1 MADTSSNRASAAPIA
16 EDDPFAELTR
26 IMGFDPRVKVHQ
38 PQQPVEP
45 DFGLDLERELLGEFH
60 GDQDNEPASMSQRAV
75 EAPRQEP
82 VFAQSEAAAPA
93 VEPADDLQ
101 DHASAAAIQAYQ
113 TDDETVDF
121 RQAADAFVAEP
132 EQSAVEPDVD
142 PFADFELSFDED
154 ETISTSDMLHQGSE
168 PQPVEAVEV
177 SASSQA
183 PAEEDD
189 EIEAA
194 YAALQAWQD
203 DRDQQAADH
212 SQAESIESEAVES
225 EPEAVSVAEPQ
236 LEAVDDVQAVEP
248 VADEPAEA
256 FDSLDLQLA
265 EELAREADAPGSDDV
280 ASFED
285 EPSAAETQPALI
297 VEHTAGVVEAQSESD
312 PLGDFD
318 LNGWD
323 DAQADASPERD
334 VFTAEEGWL
343 DEGSVAL
350 DEPQVLAQNDHDT
363 APSDAQYA
371 APQSEQWALVEAEAE
386 QEQQA
391 TPAHDEAFERELF
404 DLLGGE
410 MDSQQDAQSASA
422 PEDDSWLEG
431 IDFADADAQDE
442 AQGIDAPAAQGA
454 NAENDDALWHL
465 DFSEVDTA
473 PAAAANAAPV
483 SYAALNAEPEVPS
496 EDTTAEPD
504 LGDFEM
510 AELLD
515 DDAVARDIEAAMEAE
530 TAQPPAPAAA
540 SVAALSA
547 AAAVS
552 AAAASSPYTET
563 RTGTDRAPSTQAHTN
578 TVSTTVPDP
587 VEESAQLDMEPE
599 AMQPFDE
606 RAFDAALAD
615 ELAADPYGRD
625 DDHNTGY
632 RQHASAS
639 YGYASQA
646 RPMVNAP
653 SMRADVP
660 DIETVDFVD
669 QRLAHSD
676 ELDLPEVDY
685 GREPAPRANGFDD
698 FDSQFESSFHSLN
711 AEPAGQARREEQE
724 AQRQASTQNWDE
736 HLDFSMGAAAAGAA
750 AGASAGRYE
759 SDLSRAGMYEPE
771 DDDNYYEQ
779 SARSQPRQGILG
791 RRGML
796 MAGAV
801 AAIVLIGGVAIL
813 AMPGGSV
820 GSGGEPTLVRADA
833 DPMKVRPE
841 NPGGT
846 TVPNQDNVV
855 YDRVGSGQP
864 LGAPT
869 QERLISEDAAP
880 VDLAA
885 QEADE
890 DSMASLSALDPEGTD
905 PEGADVGD
913 VDEEA
918 VGTAG
923 KAEDRLTPDTTGNQ
937 QVPEEMV
944 AVAPRRVRTMVV
956 RPDGSLAPREEE
968 AAAPAP
974 QLASAAAAVTA
985 EPAAVAPAAAPSLP
999 EADPIES
1006 VIDETPAQPAPQAAP
1021 QVAAVQPTAQSSAAP
1036 AAVEAAAAPS
1046 GWAVQI
1052 ASQPSEAAAQ
1062 ASYDNLSRRYAS
1074 VLSGKNV
1081 NIVRA
1086 DIAGKGTYYR
1096 VRVAASSRA
1105 EANTICASYKS
1116 AGGSCF
1122 VSQ

>member
-60 GDQDNEPASMSQRAV
+60 SDQDNEPASAMQRAV

-82 VFAQSEAAAPA
+82 VFVQPEAVSPA
-93 VEPADDLQ
+93 EVPVDDLQ

-113 TDDETVDF
+113 ADDETVDF

-132 EQSAVEPDVD
+132 EQSAAEPDAD

-154 ETISTSDMLHQGSE
+154 ETISTSDVLHQASE
-168 PQPVEAVEV
+168 PQPVEAVEA
-177 SASSQA
+177 SAPSQA
-183 PAEEDD
+183 AAEEDD

-203 DRDQQAADH
+203 DRDQQAAQH
-212 SQAESIESEAVES
+212 SQAESIESKAVES

-236 LEAVDDVQAVEP
+236 LEAVEDFQKVEP
-248 VADEPAEA
+248 VADEPAELEA

-265 EELAREADAPGSDDV
+265 EELAREADATGSNDV
-280 ASFED
+280 ASFEK
-285 EPSAAETQPALI
+285 EPSAVETQPAL
-297 VEHTAGVVEAQSESD
+297 VADHKADVVEAQSESD

-323 DAQADASPERD
+323 DAQSNSSPERD

-350 DEPQVLAQNDHDT
+350 DEPQVLSQSDRDGALDHAQHE
-363 APSDAQYA
+363 

-410 MDSQQDAQSASA
+410 MDSQQDAQAASA

-431 IDFADADAQDE
+431 IDFAEADAQDE
-442 AQGIDAPAAQGA
+442 AQGNQATVAQVA
-454 NAENDDALWHL
+454 DAENDDALWHL
-465 DFSEVDTA
+465 DFSEVETA
-473 PAAAANAAPV
+473 SAAAATAAPV
-483 SYAALNAEPEVPS
+483 SYAAFNAEPEARS
-496 EDTTAEPD
+496 QDTTAEPD

-515 DDAVARDIEAAMEAE
+515 DDAVERDIEAAMEAE
-530 TAQPPAPAAA
+530 TAQSQAPAGT
-540 SVAALSA
+540 SVAAMSA

-552 AAAASSPYTET
+552 AAAASSLNTET
-563 RTGTDRAPSTQAHTN
+563 RAGTDRAPSAPAYTN
-578 TVSTTVPDP
+578 TVSTAVPDP
-587 VEESAQLDMEPE
+587 VEEPAQLDMEPE

-625 DDHNTGY
+625 DDRNTGY

-698 FDSQFESSFHSLN
+698 FDSQFESAFHSLN
-711 AEPAGQARREEQE
+711 AEPAGQARREEPE
-724 AQRQASTQNWDE
+724 AQRQASSQNWDE

-771 DDDNYYEQ
+771 DDDNYYQQ

-890 DSMASLSALDPEGTD
+890 DSIASLSALDPEGTD

-923 KAEDRLTPDTTGNQ
+923 KAEDRLTPDTAGNQ

-956 RPDGSLAPREEE
+956 RPDGSLAPREED

-974 QLASAAAAVTA
+974 
-985 EPAAVAPAAAPSLP
+985 
-999 EADPIES
+999 
-1006 VIDETPAQPAPQAAP
+1006 
-1021 QVAAVQPTAQSSAAP
+1021 
-1036 AAVEAAAAPS
+1036 
-1046 GWAVQI
+1046 
-1052 ASQPSEAAAQ
+1052 
-1062 ASYDNLSRRYAS
+1062 
-1074 VLSGKNV
+1074 
-1081 NIVRA
+1081 
-1086 DIAGKGTYYR
+1086 
-1096 VRVAASSRA
+1096 
-1105 EANTICASYKS
+1105 
-1116 AGGSCF
+1116 
-1122 VSQ
+1122 